1 MKAEKMVIELIK
13 LLTEMGVDTY
23 TKCKC
28 MIMSSCKDPATEF
41 FFTELFAR
49 VDDRRPKLLEMK
61 GGAVV

>member
-1 MKAEKMVIELIK
+1 MKTEKMVIQLVK

-28 MIMSSCKDPATEF
+28 MIMSGCKDPATEF

-61 GGAVV
+61 

>member
-1 MKAEKMVIELIK
+1 MKNEKTVIELVK

-28 MIMSSCKDPATEF
+28 MIMSSYKDPATKF
-41 FFTELFAR
+41 FFSELFLR

-61 GGAVV
+61 GGALV

>member
-1 MKAEKMVIELIK
+1 MKTEKIVIQLVK
-13 LLTEMGVDTY
+13 LLTEMGVDAY

-28 MIMSSCKDPATEF
+28 MIMSSCKDPASKC

-61 GGAVV
+61 